1 MDGWMERTGGWMD
14 KLNGWL
20 VYGGMDDVNHH
31 CMRWMDVNKNCMR
44 LMDIW
49 RWTD

>member
-1 MDGWMERTGGWMD
+1 MDGWMD

-31 CMRWMDVNKNCMR
+31 CMKW
-44 LMDIW
+44 MDIW
-49 RWTD
+49 MDGWKGQVDGWTN